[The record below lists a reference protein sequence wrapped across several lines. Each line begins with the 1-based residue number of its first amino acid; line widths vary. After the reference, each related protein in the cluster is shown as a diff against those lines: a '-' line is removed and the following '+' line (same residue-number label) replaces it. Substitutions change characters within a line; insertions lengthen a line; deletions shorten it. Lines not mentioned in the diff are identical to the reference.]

1 MPEPEANSPS
11 VRQEQRLLDSARGP
25 LEAAGSEV
33 TGDDGAVH
41 DPGTSREAGPPAA
54 DSREES
60 GYSRPPASKGA
71 IESIETLG
79 FEERLGATNSFG
91 LQESDASTETS
102 TPIAGPSP
110 TEASEREAA
119 KIGNAEFEDSDKET
133 SDSQAA
139 DSESADEEKPAT
151 PELNDEQLADVW
163 KELRTAIRKRIQPE
177 QFETWFRR
185 ANLESVGNSS
195 LCIAVQNEFSRD
207 WLRSY
212 YREVIEEAAL
222 KVLSRKLRA
231 EFSVDPE
238 LTVHSP
244 IVESAAE
251 EHTRTGATP
260 FEEEDGLSGAPAQDT
275 SFAASK
281 PPAKARDP
289 QLISEV
295 DGIDDSRRLG
305 PGTSG
310 GLVRGSDIGL
320 NPRYTFDN
328 FVVGPCNRF
337 CHAVSLGT
345 AEAPGRTYNPLFL
358 HGNVGLGKTH
368 LLQAICYSMIENWPD
383 VRILFLSC
391 ETFVNHFISAL
402 ENGDLQK
409 FRGRYRNVDVIV
421 VDDIHLLAN
430 KERTQEEFFHTFNS
444 LYNAGKQIILS
455 SDSPPKDIP
464 TLQDRL
470 VSRFKWGLVTE
481 IEPPCYETRMAILK
495 RKGRERGQELPD
507 EVAQI
512 IAERIDTN
520 IRELEGTVNKL
531 YSFSN
536 VTGQAITVEFARE
549 VLTELFNKRRGQPAM
564 EDIIEVVTSH
574 FGVKLSDLQSKKR
587 TNQIAFPR
595 QIAMYLA
602 RKITRHS
609 LEEVGGFFG
618 GRDHSTV
625 LHAVRKVGK
634 LLEEDGATRDQV
646 LGFLEELQAPGQ

>member
-1 MPEPEANSPS
+1 MRLELHPQTRHVATKSMSEPEVNSSPIKEPS
-11 VRQEQRLLDSARGP
+11 GVI
-25 LEAAGSEV
+25 
-33 TGDDGAVH
+33 H
-41 DPGTSREAGPPAA
+41 
-54 DSREES
+54 
-60 GYSRPPASKGA
+60 
-71 IESIETLG
+71 
-79 FEERLGATNSFG
+79 
-91 LQESDASTETS
+91 
-102 TPIAGPSP
+102 P
-110 TEASEREAA
+110 TA
-119 KIGNAEFEDSDKET
+119 
-133 SDSQAA
+133 SDSVP
-139 DSESADEEKPAT
+139 SEKERTSAPG
-151 PELNDEQLADVW
+151 PELDKSQLADVW
-163 KELRTAIRKRIQPE
+163 KELRSSIRKRVQPE

-185 ANLESVGNSS
+185 ANLDSVGKEE
-195 LCIAVQNEFSRD
+195 LCIAVQNAFSRD
-207 WLRSY
+207 WLQTY
-212 YREVIEEAAL
+212 YRDVIEDAAQKL
-222 KVLSRKLRA
+222 LSKKLRV
-231 EFSVDPE
+231 EFIVDPE
-238 LTVHSP
+238 LTILQP
-244 IVESAAE
+244 GVESAAQEQARTTPE
-251 EHTRTGATP
+251 EQDDPDEGPPR
-260 FEEEDGLSGAPAQDT
+260 GLGGGSA
-275 SFAASK
+275 AASRSSSK
-281 PPAKARDP
+281 RT
-289 QLISEV
+289 
-295 DGIDDSRRLG
+295 DSTRLG
-305 PGTSG
+305 NSLSG
-310 GLVRGSDIGL
+310 GLVRGSDVGL

-345 AEAPGRTYNPLFL
+345 AEAPGKTYNPLFL

-368 LLQAICYSMIENWPD
+368 LLQAICYTLIDNWPD

-409 FRGRYRNVDVIV
+409 FRGKYRNVDVLV

-455 SDSPPKDIP
+455 SDSPPKEIP

-495 RKGRERGQELPD
+495 RNGRNRGQELPD

-536 VTGQAITVEFARE
+536 VTGQPITVEFARE
-549 VLTELFNKRRGQPAM
+549 VLTDVFTKRRGQPAM
-564 EDIIEVVTSH
+564 EDIIEVVTAH
-574 FGVKLSDLQSKKR
+574 FGVKLAELQSKKR

-609 LEEVGGFFG
+609 LEEIGGFFG

-625 LHAVRKVGK
+625 LHAVRKVTK
-634 LLEEDGATRDQV
+634 LIEENTSTRD
-646 LGFLEELQAPGQ
+646 LLAAFLEDLQATTK